1 MKKNLLTVLVLALT
15 LVNTILI
22 GVMMVSVM
30 GTNKKTAKLVGD
42 IATVLNLEFG
52 TAGEEEKPEVSLA
65 DTEVYAIDGSMTILL
80 KSEPGATK
88 STYIVFDIALSLN
101 KKHADYKKYGGENF
115 KSILS
120 SLSRTVDKA
129 VQLIQLA
136 DTVTD
141 QNSLSYGGRS
151 AVEDAEAVIHCRD
164 QLRQLGL
171 LHGGHGKKEYE
182 KA

>member
-42 IATVLNLEFG
+42 IATVLNLELG
-52 TAGEEEKPEVSLA
+52 PAGEEEKPEVSLA

-115 KSILS
+115 KSYDSMIKSAINDAVMQYTELECRNDMQAMKDDILKAIQEIFQS
-120 SLSRTVDKA
+120 DFVYNISLSGVKF
-129 VQLIQLA
+129 
-136 DTVTD
+136 
-141 QNSLSYGGRS
+141 G
-151 AVEDAEAVIHCRD
+151 
-164 QLRQLGL
+164 
-171 LHGGHGKKEYE
+171 
-182 KA
+182 

>member
-42 IATVLNLEFG
+42 IASVLNLELG

-115 KSILS
+115 KSYDSMIKSAINDAVMQYTELECRNDMQAMKDDILKAIQEIFQS
-120 SLSRTVDKA
+120 DFVYNISLSGVKF
-129 VQLIQLA
+129 
-136 DTVTD
+136 
-141 QNSLSYGGRS
+141 G
-151 AVEDAEAVIHCRD
+151 
-164 QLRQLGL
+164 
-171 LHGGHGKKEYE
+171 
-182 KA
+182 

>member
-42 IATVLNLEFG
+42 IATVLNLELG

-115 KSILS
+115 KSYDSMIKSAINDAVMQYTELECRNDMQAMKDDNLKAIQEIFQS
-120 SLSRTVDKA
+120 DFVYNISLSGVKF
-129 VQLIQLA
+129 
-136 DTVTD
+136 
-141 QNSLSYGGRS
+141 G
-151 AVEDAEAVIHCRD
+151 
-164 QLRQLGL
+164 
-171 LHGGHGKKEYE
+171 
-182 KA
+182 

>member
-42 IATVLNLEFG
+42 IATVLNLELG
-52 TAGEEEKPEVSLA
+52 TAGEEEKPEVSPA

-115 KSILS
+115 KSYDSMIKSAINDAVMQYTELECRNDMQAMKDDILKAIQEIFQS
-120 SLSRTVDKA
+120 DFVYNISLSGVKF
-129 VQLIQLA
+129 
-136 DTVTD
+136 
-141 QNSLSYGGRS
+141 G
-151 AVEDAEAVIHCRD
+151 
-164 QLRQLGL
+164 
-171 LHGGHGKKEYE
+171 
-182 KA
+182 

>member
-42 IATVLNLEFG
+42 IATVLNLELG
-52 TAGEEEKPEVSLA
+52 TVGEEEKPEVSLA
-65 DTEVYAIDGSMTILL
+65 DTEVYSIDGSMTILL

-115 KSILS
+115 STYDSMIKSAINDAVMQYSELECRNDMQAMKDDILKAIQDIFHS
-120 SLSRTVDKA
+120 DFVYNISLSGVKF
-129 VQLIQLA
+129 
-136 DTVTD
+136 
-141 QNSLSYGGRS
+141 G
-151 AVEDAEAVIHCRD
+151 
-164 QLRQLGL
+164 
-171 LHGGHGKKEYE
+171 
-182 KA
+182 

>member
-42 IATVLNLEFG
+42 IATVLNLELG

-65 DTEVYAIDGSMTILL
+65 DPEVYAIDGSMTILL

-115 KSILS
+115 KSYDSMIKSAINDAVMQYTELECRNDMQAMKDDILKAIQEIFQS
-120 SLSRTVDKA
+120 DFVYNISLSGVKF
-129 VQLIQLA
+129 
-136 DTVTD
+136 
-141 QNSLSYGGRS
+141 G
-151 AVEDAEAVIHCRD
+151 
-164 QLRQLGL
+164 
-171 LHGGHGKKEYE
+171 
-182 KA
+182 

>member
-15 LVNTILI
+15 LVNTILS

-42 IATVLNLEFG
+42 IATVLNLELG

-115 KSILS
+115 KSYDSMIKSAINDAVMQYTELECRNDMQAMKDDILKAIQEIFQS
-120 SLSRTVDKA
+120 DFVYNISLSGVKF
-129 VQLIQLA
+129 
-136 DTVTD
+136 
-141 QNSLSYGGRS
+141 G
-151 AVEDAEAVIHCRD
+151 
-164 QLRQLGL
+164 
-171 LHGGHGKKEYE
+171 
-182 KA
+182 

>member
-1 MKKNLLTVLVLALT
+1 MPD
-15 LVNTILI
+15 
-22 GVMMVSVM
+22 S

-42 IATVLNLEFG
+42 IATVLNLELG

-115 KSILS
+115 KSYDSMIKSAINDAVMQYTELECRNDMQAMKDDILKAIQEIFQS
-120 SLSRTVDKA
+120 DFVYNISLSGVKF
-129 VQLIQLA
+129 
-136 DTVTD
+136 
-141 QNSLSYGGRS
+141 G
-151 AVEDAEAVIHCRD
+151 
-164 QLRQLGL
+164 
-171 LHGGHGKKEYE
+171 
-182 KA
+182 

>member
-1 MKKNLLTVLVLALT
+1 MKKNLLTLLVLALT

-42 IATVLNLEFG
+42 IATVLNLELG

-115 KSILS
+115 KSYDSMIKSAINDAVMQYTELECRNDMQAMKDDILKAIQEIFQS
-120 SLSRTVDKA
+120 DFVYNISLSGVKF
-129 VQLIQLA
+129 
-136 DTVTD
+136 
-141 QNSLSYGGRS
+141 G
-151 AVEDAEAVIHCRD
+151 
-164 QLRQLGL
+164 
-171 LHGGHGKKEYE
+171 
-182 KA
+182 

>member
-1 MKKNLLTVLVLALT
+1 MKKNLLAVLVLALT

-42 IATVLNLEFG
+42 IATVLNLELG

-115 KSILS
+115 KSYDSMIKSAINDAVMQYTALECRNDMQAMKDDILKAIQEIFQS
-120 SLSRTVDKA
+120 DFVYNISLSGVKF
-129 VQLIQLA
+129 
-136 DTVTD
+136 
-141 QNSLSYGGRS
+141 G
-151 AVEDAEAVIHCRD
+151 
-164 QLRQLGL
+164 
-171 LHGGHGKKEYE
+171 
-182 KA
+182 

>member
-42 IATVLNLEFG
+42 IATVLNLELG

-115 KSILS
+115 KSYDSMIKSAINDAVMQYTELESRNDMQAMKDDILKAIQEIFQS
-120 SLSRTVDKA
+120 DFVYNISLSGVKF
-129 VQLIQLA
+129 
-136 DTVTD
+136 
-141 QNSLSYGGRS
+141 G
-151 AVEDAEAVIHCRD
+151 
-164 QLRQLGL
+164 
-171 LHGGHGKKEYE
+171 
-182 KA
+182 

>member
-1 MKKNLLTVLVLALT
+1 MKKNLLTVLGLALT

-42 IATVLNLEFG
+42 IATVLNLELG

-115 KSILS
+115 KSYDSMIKSAINDAVMQYTELECRNDMQAMKDDILKAIQEIFQS
-120 SLSRTVDKA
+120 DFVYNISLSGVKF
-129 VQLIQLA
+129 
-136 DTVTD
+136 
-141 QNSLSYGGRS
+141 G
-151 AVEDAEAVIHCRD
+151 
-164 QLRQLGL
+164 
-171 LHGGHGKKEYE
+171 
-182 KA
+182 

>member
-42 IATVLNLEFG
+42 IATVLNLELG

-115 KSILS
+115 KSYDSMIKSAINDAVMQYTELECRNDMKDDILKAIQEIFQS
-120 SLSRTVDKA
+120 DFVYNISLSGVKF
-129 VQLIQLA
+129 
-136 DTVTD
+136 
-141 QNSLSYGGRS
+141 G
-151 AVEDAEAVIHCRD
+151 
-164 QLRQLGL
+164 
-171 LHGGHGKKEYE
+171 
-182 KA
+182 

>member
-52 TAGEEEKPEVSLA
+52 TAGEEEKLEVSLA

-115 KSILS
+115 KSYDSMIKSAINDAVMQYTELECRNDMQAMKDDILKAIQEIFQS
-120 SLSRTVDKA
+120 DFVYNISLSGVKF
-129 VQLIQLA
+129 
-136 DTVTD
+136 
-141 QNSLSYGGRS
+141 G
-151 AVEDAEAVIHCRD
+151 
-164 QLRQLGL
+164 
-171 LHGGHGKKEYE
+171 
-182 KA
+182 

>member
-1 MKKNLLTVLVLALT
+1 MKKNLLTGLVLALT

-42 IATVLNLEFG
+42 IATVLNLELG

-115 KSILS
+115 KSYDSMIKSAINDAVMQYTELECRNDMQAMKDDILKAIQEIFQS
-120 SLSRTVDKA
+120 DFVYNISLSGVKF
-129 VQLIQLA
+129 
-136 DTVTD
+136 
-141 QNSLSYGGRS
+141 G
-151 AVEDAEAVIHCRD
+151 
-164 QLRQLGL
+164 
-171 LHGGHGKKEYE
+171 
-182 KA
+182 

>member
-42 IATVLNLEFG
+42 IATVLNLELG
-52 TAGEEEKPEVSLA
+52 AAGEEEKPEVSPA

-115 KSILS
+115 KSYDSMIKSAINDAVMQYTELECRNDMQAMKDDILKAIQEIFQS
-120 SLSRTVDKA
+120 DFVYNISLSGVKF
-129 VQLIQLA
+129 
-136 DTVTD
+136 
-141 QNSLSYGGRS
+141 G
-151 AVEDAEAVIHCRD
+151 
-164 QLRQLGL
+164 
-171 LHGGHGKKEYE
+171 
-182 KA
+182 

>member
-42 IATVLNLEFG
+42 IATVLNLELG

-101 KKHADYKKYGGENF
+101 KKHSDYKKYGGENF
-115 KSILS
+115 KSYDSMIKSAINDAVMQYTELECRNDMQAMKDDILKAIQEIFQS
-120 SLSRTVDKA
+120 DFVYNISLSGVKF
-129 VQLIQLA
+129 
-136 DTVTD
+136 
-141 QNSLSYGGRS
+141 G
-151 AVEDAEAVIHCRD
+151 
-164 QLRQLGL
+164 
-171 LHGGHGKKEYE
+171 
-182 KA
+182 

>member
-42 IATVLNLEFG
+42 IATVLNLELG

-101 KKHADYKKYGGENF
+101 KKHADYKKYGGDNF
-115 KSILS
+115 KSYDSMIKSAINDAVMQYTELECRNDMQAMKDDILKAIQEIFQS
-120 SLSRTVDKA
+120 DFVYNISLSGVKF
-129 VQLIQLA
+129 
-136 DTVTD
+136 
-141 QNSLSYGGRS
+141 G
-151 AVEDAEAVIHCRD
+151 
-164 QLRQLGL
+164 
-171 LHGGHGKKEYE
+171 
-182 KA
+182 

>member
-42 IATVLNLEFG
+42 IATVLNLELG
-52 TAGEEEKPEVSLA
+52 TAGEEEKLEVSLA

-115 KSILS
+115 KSYDSMIKSAINDAVMQYTELECRNDMQAMKDDILKAIQEIFQS
-120 SLSRTVDKA
+120 DFVYNISLSGVKF
-129 VQLIQLA
+129 
-136 DTVTD
+136 
-141 QNSLSYGGRS
+141 G
-151 AVEDAEAVIHCRD
+151 C
-164 QLRQLGL
+164 
-171 LHGGHGKKEYE
+171 
-182 KA
+182 

>member
-42 IATVLNLEFG
+42 IATVLNLELG

-115 KSILS
+115 KSYDSMIKSAINDAVMQYTELECRNDMQAMKDDILKAIQEIFQS
-120 SLSRTVDKA
+120 DFVYNISLSGVKF
-129 VQLIQLA
+129 
-136 DTVTD
+136 
-141 QNSLSYGGRS
+141 G
-151 AVEDAEAVIHCRD
+151 C
-164 QLRQLGL
+164 
-171 LHGGHGKKEYE
+171 
-182 KA
+182 

>member
-42 IATVLNLEFG
+42 IATVLKLELG

-115 KSILS
+115 KSYDSMIKSAINDAVMQYTELECRNDMQAMKDDILKAIQEIFQS
-120 SLSRTVDKA
+120 DFVYNISLSGVKF
-129 VQLIQLA
+129 
-136 DTVTD
+136 
-141 QNSLSYGGRS
+141 G
-151 AVEDAEAVIHCRD
+151 
-164 QLRQLGL
+164 
-171 LHGGHGKKEYE
+171 
-182 KA
+182 

>member
-42 IATVLNLEFG
+42 IATVLNLELG

-65 DTEVYAIDGSMTILL
+65 DTEVYAIHGSMTILL

-115 KSILS
+115 KSYDSMIKSAINDAVMQYTELECRNDMQAMKDDILKAIQEIFQS
-120 SLSRTVDKA
+120 DFVYNISLSGVKF
-129 VQLIQLA
+129 
-136 DTVTD
+136 
-141 QNSLSYGGRS
+141 G
-151 AVEDAEAVIHCRD
+151 
-164 QLRQLGL
+164 
-171 LHGGHGKKEYE
+171 
-182 KA
+182 

>member
-22 GVMMVSVM
+22 GVMMVSAM

-42 IATVLNLEFG
+42 IATVLNLELG

-115 KSILS
+115 KSYDSMIKSAINDAVMQYTELECRNDMQAMKDDILKAIQEIFQS
-120 SLSRTVDKA
+120 DFVYNISLSGVKF
-129 VQLIQLA
+129 
-136 DTVTD
+136 
-141 QNSLSYGGRS
+141 G
-151 AVEDAEAVIHCRD
+151 
-164 QLRQLGL
+164 
-171 LHGGHGKKEYE
+171 
-182 KA
+182 

>member
-115 KSILS
+115 KSYDSMIKSAINDAVMQYTELECRNDMQAMKDDILKAIQEIFQS
-120 SLSRTVDKA
+120 DFVYNISLSGVKF
-129 VQLIQLA
+129 
-136 DTVTD
+136 
-141 QNSLSYGGRS
+141 G
-151 AVEDAEAVIHCRD
+151 
-164 QLRQLGL
+164 
-171 LHGGHGKKEYE
+171 
-182 KA
+182 

>member
-1 MKKNLLTVLVLALT
+1 MKKNLLAVLVLALT

-42 IATVLNLEFG
+42 IATVLNLELG

-115 KSILS
+115 KSYDSMIKSAINDAVMQYTELECRNDMQAMKDDILKAIQEIFQS
-120 SLSRTVDKA
+120 DFVYNISLSGVKF
-129 VQLIQLA
+129 
-136 DTVTD
+136 
-141 QNSLSYGGRS
+141 G
-151 AVEDAEAVIHCRD
+151 
-164 QLRQLGL
+164 
-171 LHGGHGKKEYE
+171 
-182 KA
+182 

>member
-42 IATVLNLEFG
+42 IATVLNLELG

-115 KSILS
+115 KSYDSMIKSAINDAVMQYTELECRNDMQAMKDDILKAIQEIFQS
-120 SLSRTVDKA
+120 DFVYNISLSGVKF
-129 VQLIQLA
+129 
-136 DTVTD
+136 
-141 QNSLSYGGRS
+141 G
-151 AVEDAEAVIHCRD
+151 
-164 QLRQLGL
+164 
-171 LHGGHGKKEYE
+171 
-182 KA
+182 

>member
-42 IATVLNLEFG
+42 IATVLNLELG

-65 DTEVYAIDGSMTILL
+65 DTEVYAIDGSMTILVN
-80 KSEPGATK
+80 SEPGATN

-115 KSILS
+115 KSYDSMIKSAINDAVMQYTELECRNDMQAMKDDILKAIQEIFQS
-120 SLSRTVDKA
+120 DFVYNISLSGVKF
-129 VQLIQLA
+129 
-136 DTVTD
+136 
-141 QNSLSYGGRS
+141 G
-151 AVEDAEAVIHCRD
+151 
-164 QLRQLGL
+164 
-171 LHGGHGKKEYE
+171 
-182 KA
+182 

>member
-80 KSEPGATK
+80 KSEPGAKK

-115 KSILS
+115 KSYDSMIKSAINDAVMQYTELECRNDMQAMKDDILKAIQEIFQS
-120 SLSRTVDKA
+120 DFVYNISLSGVKF
-129 VQLIQLA
+129 
-136 DTVTD
+136 
-141 QNSLSYGGRS
+141 G
-151 AVEDAEAVIHCRD
+151 
-164 QLRQLGL
+164 
-171 LHGGHGKKEYE
+171 
-182 KA
+182 